1 MFWHQTKGFC
11 FRSSENISSKL
22 HFCYW
27 EISAVYIGALE
38 YFRFFSVL
46 TISSRLPKI
55 PWFASPRPACW
66 GEQTSDWPA
75 DRCWSYPRPGWTASA
90 SEKFKESEVSW
101 SKEAGEEKW
110 SGESWWHV
118 AVLCQQVAMP
128 HRSLLGSLLGIFGQT
143 RWSVHS
149 DLINSSKKR
158 ADKCSY
164 LISWVVWFCIKKW
177 LQCLM

>member
-1 MFWHQTKGFC
+1 MFRHQTKGFC

-27 EISAVYIGALE
+27 EISAVYTGVLE

-55 PWFASPRPACW
+55 PWFVSPRPACW

-101 SKEAGEEKW
+101 SKKAGE
-110 SGESWWHV
+110 
-118 AVLCQQVAMP
+118 
-128 HRSLLGSLLGIFGQT
+128 FGQEKAGDT
-143 RWSVHS
+143 WPCFVNRLPC
-149 DLINSSKKR
+149 LIAACWEAFWEYSFR
-158 ADKCSY
+158 HAEVFI
-164 LISWVVWFCIKKW
+164 LTW
-177 LQCLM
+177 